1 MNSADQHQ
9 ERLLPSDLLLLLL
22 ILAIPIMKPAVSGE
36 IIAADL
42 LFVALVLALLV
53 EVLAGLR
60 RVRWIPGYG
69 ALLAYF
75 ACLVPSLFATADL
88 GTSAFK
94 LATELYLVVLAAIG
108 GWLIDSEAKF
118 RRAVFAW
125 LAATAI
131 VVVNGTLSLLAFAT
145 GRATWLLSYSISS
158 FGSLPPGPYVRLSLT
173 FFNANMACNYLTAS
187 LAMALLARWLGYIGR
202 APYRLLLAGIAVASL
217 STLSPGLGG
226 IALLAG
232 LWLWSVQRH
241 PRPRL
246 AKAAVTIGVLI
257 AGLFVVA
264 LAFTPVVHSTAPF
277 SVHLPFGPTI
287 YPSGRF
293 LIWKAA
299 LTQFVTD
306 PLVGIGIG
314 IDPVHVRFAA
324 PMGMQTLTDAH
335 NVFLSIGAQCGII
348 GLIGLGA
355 VLAFA
360 TGLMRRGGSE
370 VTLLLGAAFLDVLAY
385 QGLGGSFEDSR
396 HIWLLLGFLIATSRL
411 DFSRADGKNRTA
423 GAPSPG

>member
-131 VVVNGTLSLLAFAT
+131 VAVNGTLSLLAFAT

-246 AKAAVTIGVLI
+246 AKTAVTIGVLI

-264 LAFTPVVHSTAPF
+264 LAFTPVAHSTAPF

-299 LTQFVTD
+299 LAQFLSH
-306 PLVGIGIG
+306 PIVGVGIG

-335 NVFLSIGAQCGII
+335 NVFLSIGAQCGVI

-355 VLAFA
+355 VLLFA

-396 HIWLLLGFLIATSRL
+396 HIWLLLGFLIAASRI
-411 DFSRADGKNRTA
+411 DFSRADGNNRRA